1 MKEVAS
7 LQYGVIFKKAFSQ
20 RDVFN
25 AFVKDILGIEFS
37 CDKVE
42 TEKSFTQKI
51 GNVKVEFDLY
61 AEDLKNRVIVEI
73 QHQNGSDYYDRFLHY
88 HCVALLEQAA
98 NYRNYKPD
106 LTVYTI
112 VVLTSADKHK
122 TDVAVIDFDPK
133 DRYGNSLGEI
143 KHKVIYLAVKYV
155 DENTPEVYRD
165 WLSAINES
173 LSEKIEET
181 NYQRIELQTVID
193 SIAKNLVSPE
203 EKYWMIEEYNFEEAK
218 KKQFEEGIEQGIR
231 QGIRQGIQQGVQHGI
246 EEGQRKAKQAIAKGM
261 LSEGL
266 SIEIIEKLTA
276 LSHDE
281 IQSLI

>member
-1 MKEVAS
+1 MRQVAS

-20 RDVFN
+20 IDVFK
-25 AFVKDILGIEFS
+25 AFVKDIIGIELDI
-37 CDKVE
+37 DKVE

-51 GNVKVEFDLY
+51 GNIKVEFDLY

-112 VVLTSADKHK
+112 VVLTSSDKHK

-133 DRYGNSLGEI
+133 DRYGNSLNEI

-155 DENTPEVYRD
+155 DENTPEIYRD
-165 WLSAINES
+165 WLSAIKES
-173 LSEKIEET
+173 LTEQIEES
-181 NYQRIELQTVID
+181 NYPRPELQTVID
-193 SIAKNLVSPE
+193 SIAKNLVSDE
-203 EKYWMIEEYNFEEAK
+203 EKYWMIEEYNFESDK
-218 KKQFEEGIEQGIR
+218 KKRFEEGVEQGKLEGEVQAKIQIAQNLLATMTNEQISQATGLNMSIIEQLR
-231 QGIRQGIQQGVQHGI
+231 DN
-246 EEGQRKAKQAIAKGM
+246 A
-261 LSEGL
+261 
-266 SIEIIEKLTA
+266 
-276 LSHDE
+276 
-281 IQSLI
+281 

>member
-1 MKEVAS
+1 
-7 LQYGVIFKKAFSQ
+7 
-20 RDVFN
+20 
-25 AFVKDILGIEFS
+25 
-37 CDKVE
+37 
-42 TEKSFTQKI
+42 
-51 GNVKVEFDLY
+51 
-61 AEDLKNRVIVEI
+61 
-73 QHQNGSDYYDRFLHY
+73 
-88 HCVALLEQAA
+88 
-98 NYRNYKPD
+98 
-106 LTVYTI
+106 
-112 VVLTSADKHK
+112 
-122 TDVAVIDFDPK
+122 
-133 DRYGNSLGEI
+133 
-143 KHKVIYLAVKYV
+143 VKYV

-181 NYQRIELQTVID
+181 NYQRLELQTVID

-218 KKQFEEGIEQGIR
+218 KKQFEEGIE

>member
-173 LSEKIEET
+173 LSEKIDET
-181 NYQRIELQTVID
+181 HYQRPELQTVID

-218 KKQFEEGIEQGIR
+218 KKQFEEGIE

>member
-1 MKEVAS
+1 MKQVAS

-20 RDVFN
+20 IDVFK
-25 AFVKDILGIEFS
+25 AFVKDITGIDLKI
-37 CDKVE
+37 DKVE
-42 TEKSFTQKI
+42 TEKSFEQRI
-51 GNVKVEFDLY
+51 GNVRVEFDLY
-61 AEDLKNRVIVEI
+61 AEDLENRVIVEI

-122 TDVAVIDFDPK
+122 TDIATIDFDPK
-133 DRYGNSLGEI
+133 DRYGNSFGEI

-155 DENTPEVYRD
+155 DENTPEIYRE

-173 LSEKIEET
+173 LSEQIEET
-181 NYQRIELQTVID
+181 NYHRPELQIVIN

-203 EKYWMIEEYNFEEAK
+203 DKYAMIEEYNFESDK
-218 KKQFEEGIEQGIR
+218 KKRFDEGVTKGKL
-231 QGIRQGIQQGVQHGI
+231 
-246 EEGQRKAKQAIAKGM
+246 EGEKIKALQIAKGM
-261 LSEGL
+261 LAEDL
-266 SIEIIEKLTA
+266 AVEIIAKLTGLTMEA
-276 LSHDE
+276 VAELRNK
-281 IQSLI
+281 

>member
-1 MKEVAS
+1 MKQVAS

-20 RDVFN
+20 LDVFK
-25 AFVKDILGIEFS
+25 AFVKDVIGIDLEI
-37 CDKVE
+37 DKVE
-42 TEKSFTQKI
+42 TEKSFEQKI

-133 DRYGNSLGEI
+133 DRYGNPLGEI

-155 DENTPEVYRD
+155 DENTPEIYRE

-173 LSEKIEET
+173 LSEQIDET
-181 NYQRIELQTVID
+181 NYHRPELQTVIN

-203 EKYWMIEEYNFEEAK
+203 EKYWMIEEYNFENDK
-218 KKQFEEGIEQGIR
+218 KKKFDEGIQ
-231 QGIRQGIQQGVQHGI
+231 QGIQQGLQQGI
-246 EEGQRKAKQAIAKGM
+246 QQGEKDKALTIAKGM
-261 LSEGL
+261 LAKGIDIQTISELTGL
-266 SIEIIEKLTA
+266 TNIEIETNN
-276 LSHDE
+276 E
-281 IQSLI
+281 IS

>member
-20 RDVFN
+20 IDVFK
-25 AFVKDILGIEFS
+25 AFVKDITGVELEI
-37 CDKVE
+37 DKVE
-42 TEKSFTQKI
+42 TEKSFDQKI
-51 GNVKVEFDLY
+51 GNIRVEFDLY
-61 AEDLKNRVIVEI
+61 AEDLKNRVIIEI

-133 DRYGNSLGEI
+133 DRYGKSLGVI

-155 DENTPEVYRD
+155 DENTPEIYRD

-173 LSEKIEET
+173 LSEKIDET
-181 NYQRIELQTVID
+181 HYQRPELQTVIN

-203 EKYWMIEEYNFEEAK
+203 EKYWMIEEYNFEDDK
-218 KKQFEEGIEQGIR
+218 KKKFEAGKLDAKREIVENMLVQGLDLNT
-231 QGIRQGIQQGVQHGI
+231 V
-246 EEGQRKAKQAIAKGM
+246 A
-261 LSEGL
+261 
-266 SIEIIEKLTA
+266 KLTGLTVA
-276 LSHDE
+276 EMENLE
-281 IQSLI
+281 QLEE

>member
-98 NYRNYKPD
+98 NYRNYKTD

-266 SIEIIEKLTA
+266 SIEIIENLTA

>member
-1 MKEVAS
+1 MKDVAS

-20 RDVFN
+20 IDVFK
-25 AFVKDILGIEFS
+25 AFVKDITGVELEI
-37 CDKVE
+37 DKVE
-42 TEKSFTQKI
+42 TEKSFEQKI
-51 GNVKVEFDLY
+51 GNIRVEFNLY
-61 AEDLKNRVIVEI
+61 AEDLKNRVIVRC

-98 NYRNYKPD
+98 NYRNYTPK

-112 VVLTSADKHK
+112 VVLTSADTKHK

-133 DRYGNSLGEI
+133 DRYGKSLGVI

-173 LSEKIEET
+173 LSEKIDET
-181 NYQRIELQTVID
+181 HYQRPELQTVID

-203 EKYWMIEEYNFEEAK
+203 EKYWMIEEYNFETDK
-218 KKQFEEGIEQGIR
+218 KKKFEEGEKAGKLDAKREIVENMLAQGLDLNT
-231 QGIRQGIQQGVQHGI
+231 
-246 EEGQRKAKQAIAKGM
+246 IAK
-261 LSEGL
+261 LTGL
-266 SIEIIEKLTA
+266 TTAEIENLEQL
-276 LSHDE
+276 E
-281 IQSLI
+281 E

>member
-20 RDVFN
+20 LDVFN
-25 AFVKDILGIEFS
+25 AFVKDILGIEFN

-133 DRYGNSLGEI
+133 DRYGNSFGEI

-173 LSEKIEET
+173 LSEKIDET
-181 NYQRIELQTVID
+181 HYQRPELQTVID

-218 KKQFEEGIEQGIR
+218 KKQFEEGIE

>member
-1 MKEVAS
+1 M
-7 LQYGVIFKKAFSQ
+7 
-20 RDVFN
+20 
-25 AFVKDILGIEFS
+25 
-37 CDKVE
+37 
-42 TEKSFTQKI
+42 
-51 GNVKVEFDLY
+51 
-61 AEDLKNRVIVEI
+61 
-73 QHQNGSDYYDRFLHY
+73 
-88 HCVALLEQAA
+88 ALLEQAA

-133 DRYGNSLGEI
+133 DRYGNSFGEI

-173 LSEKIEET
+173 LSEKIDET
-181 NYQRIELQTVID
+181 HYQRPELQTVID

-218 KKQFEEGIEQGIR
+218 KKQFEEGIE
-231 QGIRQGIQQGVQHGI
+231 QGIQQGVQHGI

>member
-133 DRYGNSLGEI
+133 DRYGNALGEI

-173 LSEKIEET
+173 LSEQIEET
-181 NYQRIELQTVID
+181 NYQRLELQTVID

-218 KKQFEEGIEQGIR
+218 KKQFEEGIE

>member
-1 MKEVAS
+1 MKQVAS

-20 RDVFN
+20 IDVFN
-25 AFVKDILGIEFS
+25 AFVQDILGIEFN

-42 TEKSFTQKI
+42 TEKSFEQKI
-51 GNVKVEFDLY
+51 GNIKVEFDLY

-98 NYRNYKPD
+98 KYRNYKPD

-112 VVLTSADKHK
+112 VVLTSADKHQA
-122 TDVAVIDFDPK
+122 DVATIDFDPK
-133 DRYGNSLGEI
+133 DRYGKPLGEI

-155 DENTPEVYRD
+155 DENTPEIYRE

-173 LSEKIEET
+173 LSEQIEET
-181 NYQRIELQTVID
+181 NYHRPELQTVIN

-203 EKYWMIEEYNFEEAK
+203 DKYAMIEEYNFESDK
-218 KKQFEEGIEQGIR
+218 KKRFEEGVTKGKL
-231 QGIRQGIQQGVQHGI
+231 
-246 EEGQRKAKQAIAKGM
+246 EGEKLKALQIAKGM
-261 LSEGL
+261 LAEGL
-266 SIEIIEKLTA
+266 KVEIIAKLTG
-276 LSHDE
+276 LTHDE
-281 IQSLI
+281 IEKC

>member
-20 RDVFN
+20 IDVFK
-25 AFVKDILGIEFS
+25 AFVKDITGVELEI
-37 CDKVE
+37 DKVE
-42 TEKSFTQKI
+42 TKKSFTQKI
-51 GNVKVEFDLY
+51 GNIRVEFDLY
-61 AEDLKNRVIVEI
+61 AEDLKNRVVVEI

-98 NYRNYKPD
+98 NYRNYKPN

-122 TDVAVIDFDPK
+122 ADVAVIDFDPK
-133 DRYGNSLGEI
+133 DRYGKSLGVI

-173 LSEKIEET
+173 LTEQIDET
-181 NYQRIELQTVID
+181 HYQRPELQTVID

-218 KKQFEEGIEQGIR
+218 KKKFEEGELKAKREIVENMLVQGLDLNTISKLTGLTATEIDNLEQFEE
-231 QGIRQGIQQGVQHGI
+231 
-246 EEGQRKAKQAIAKGM
+246 
-261 LSEGL
+261 
-266 SIEIIEKLTA
+266 
-276 LSHDE
+276 
-281 IQSLI
+281 

>member
-98 NYRNYKPD
+98 NYRNYKTD

>member
-20 RDVFN
+20 IDVFK
-25 AFVKDILGIEFS
+25 AFVKDITGVELEI
-37 CDKVE
+37 DKVE
-42 TEKSFTQKI
+42 TEKSFDQKI
-51 GNVKVEFDLY
+51 GNIRVEFDLY
-61 AEDLKNRVIVEI
+61 AEDLKNRVIIEI

-133 DRYGNSLGEI
+133 DRYGKSLGVI

-155 DENTPEVYRD
+155 DENTPGIYRD

-173 LSEKIEET
+173 LSEKIDET
-181 NYQRIELQTVID
+181 HYQRPELQTVIN

-203 EKYWMIEEYNFEEAK
+203 EKYWMIEEYNFEDDK
-218 KKQFEEGIEQGIR
+218 KKKFEAGKLDAKREIVENMLVQGLDLNT
-231 QGIRQGIQQGVQHGI
+231 
-246 EEGQRKAKQAIAKGM
+246 IAK
-261 LSEGL
+261 LTGL
-266 SIEIIEKLTA
+266 TVAEMENLEQ
-276 LSHDE
+276 LE
-281 IQSLI
+281 E